1 MPPTIRYRV
10 SLVCSHCDNLNDERN
25 IDLAT
30 SGLGADPIDTSAY
43 LGSTLE
49 LALEDFADGFL
60 TLRTPADDEQTLIAL
75 EIWAAAYA
83 SDCRSHASNFVVVH
97 GMSWSSS
104 VQRPARSP
112 RKHLAPLTTFLA
124 SSESGRPNRATTR
137 SGWRSSRRSYEHD
150 PAR

>member
-75 EIWAAAYA
+75 EIWGCGVCKRLQVARLEFRRRTRHVMELVGATPGSFSTEALGAAHYISRELRIWAA
-83 SDCRSHASNFVVVH
+83 QPGDDEKR
-97 GMSWSSS
+97 
-104 VQRPARSP
+104 
-112 RKHLAPLTTFLA
+112 LAELEAQL
-124 SSESGRPNRATTR
+124 
-137 SGWRSSRRSYEHD
+137 
-150 PAR
+150 